1 MDLIKINPL
10 ELSKTIC
17 KIQSKSFLSLIFIL
31 LNLAK
36 LEMFNANEYMKYR
49 IFELRRK
56 NVKTWFIMTV
66 IHTTETLVKL
76 NPVQVWI
83 FFRL

>member
-1 MDLIKINPL
+1 MAYNWCTNVCAVKMDLIKINPL

-36 LEMFNANEYMKYR
+36 LEMFNANEYMKYH

-56 NVKTWFIMTV
+56 NVKT
-66 IHTTETLVKL
+66 
-76 NPVQVWI
+76 
-83 FFRL
+83 